1 MRYYNYEQSNKMK
14 AKAYNWKI
22 DGILQKTFP
31 DNDKW
36 GATVLFN
43 ENGNVDL
50 IEIFTLHVD
59 CGTKMVWEHN
69 AVVSWTSEKQSWELS
84 SLFNGEHENEL
95 WVYAYYKRFGDAVRN
110 VANGINRLKPIK
122 KYK

>member
-1 MRYYNYEQSNKMK
+1 MIYYHHKQKEKMLSNPCNKK
-14 AKAYNWKI
+14 LDAV
-22 DGILQKTFP
+22 LQKTFP

-50 IEIFTLHVD
+50 IEIFSLNVI
-59 CGTKMVWEHN
+59 CGTKLEWEHN
-69 AVVSWTSEKQSWELS
+69 AVVSWSSERQSWELS
-84 SLFNGEHENEL
+84 SLFNGEHEDEL

-122 KYK
+122 KY